1 MKKTVIIIIIGFLC
15 ITGNAA
21 YFFFSGKSDKKL
33 KDNTGIPSENV
44 AFTSAE
50 NPILKLQVM
59 TEEMPD
65 ANPDMVI
72 NQVIQ
77 ILKKRLDRIGVS
89 NYEFRLLN
97 SQELSLTIPKEE
109 LNPGIR
115 SMLQSKGNLQFRE
128 TVLNTDVWPILEMVD
143 IDTTRTPALS
153 LISKASYGQA
163 CMGYANEA
171 DMKQIDD
178 FINSPEVK
186 SILKGVTFLWSV
198 KPTSGTNDVFELV
211 AIKEPEAKERILDG
225 RIIDSASASSDNY
238 SAYVS
243 ISMTKQGAT
252 EWANFTEKNI
262 FRQIAIVVDDL
273 VYSYP
278 LVNQKIEEGKSMISG
293 NFTLEEAESLAAMI
307 DIGMLPVT
315 VRIIEEKH

>member
-1 MKKTVIIIIIGFLC
+1 MKKTVIIIIGLLC
-15 ITGNAA
+15 ITGTAA
-21 YFFFSGKSDKKL
+21 YFFFSGKSDKEL
-33 KDNTGIPSENV
+33 QDNTGIPSENV

-50 NPILKLQVM
+50 NALLKLEVM

-65 ANPDMVI
+65 ANPDTVI

-89 NYEFRLLN
+89 NYEFRLLD
-97 SQELSLTIPKEE
+97 SQELGLAIPKEE

-128 TVLNTDVWPILEMVD
+128 TVLSIDVWPILEMVD

-153 LISKASYGQA
+153 LISKANYGYA

-186 SILKGVTFLWSV
+186 SILNGVTFLWSA
-198 KPTSGTNDVFELV
+198 KPASGTNDVFELV

-225 RIIDSASASSDNY
+225 RIIDSARASSDNY

-262 FRQIAIVVDDL
+262 SKQVAIVVDDL

-278 LVNQKIEEGKSMISG
+278 LVNQKIEIGESMISG

-315 VRIIEEKH
+315 VRVIEEKH